1 MIELFPVREV
11 VVDLGVLEVR
21 WYGVLYLVAFGLVWW
36 LLPRLQK
43 YRGLKLL
50 RDEWLFVLTSGLAG
64 VLIGGR
70 LGFVVFYELEYF
82 LAHVVEIFSLRQGG
96 MSIHG
101 GIIGVGVALW
111 LASKKLRI
119 DYWKL
124 MDVVVVPAALGVAV
138 GRVGNVI
145 NQELFATLLVQIMGV
160 GVNIVIAGVLFWY
173 LRKSVR
179 SGMVTALFMILYGVV
194 RFGAEDFREQ
204 DY

>member
-1 MIELFPVREV
+1 M
-11 VVDLGVLEVR
+11 
-21 WYGVLYLVAFGLVWW
+21 
-36 LLPRLQK
+36 
-43 YRGLKLL
+43 L

-194 RFGAEDFREQ
+194 RFGVEYFREQ
-204 DY
+204 DYLLFYGLTKGQVLAMIVLLVGVGLAFKRYRQLDS